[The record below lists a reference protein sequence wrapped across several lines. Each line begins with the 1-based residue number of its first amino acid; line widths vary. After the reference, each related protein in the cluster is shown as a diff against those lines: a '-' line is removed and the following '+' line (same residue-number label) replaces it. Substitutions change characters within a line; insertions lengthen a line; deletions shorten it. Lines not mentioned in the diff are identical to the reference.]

1 MSGST
6 SSRQP
11 SAAPK
16 GCNVLPCCECSGF
29 VGSPLQTHVCCA
41 AAACAWGLLGMGA
54 QLLWEQGAHM
64 GDGQSLQI

>member
-1 MSGST
+1 MSSST

-16 GCNVLPCCECSGF
+16 GCNILPCCECCGF
-29 VGSPLQTHVCCA
+29 WTHVDSAGSHVLCSGCL
-41 AAACAWGLLGMGA
+41 CMGA

-64 GDGQSLQI
+64 GDGQGLQV